1 MPACIAPML
10 ATLAEKLPAN
20 QDDFAFEF
28 KWDGVRTVSYFD
40 RGGFRLLTRNN
51 IDATHRYPELRA
63 LAEALSD
70 HSAILDGEI
79 VALDSVDRPS
89 FERLQRR
96 MHLTDATAIARAAR
110 QIPIFYVIFD
120 LLYLDGQLLLEQRYL
135 KRREM
140 LEELVGPG
148 RCWQVPSPHI
158 GEGQAMIDVA
168 RRANIEGIVAKKLDS
183 AYEPGRRSRDWLKL
197 KLSQRQ
203 EFVIGGWTPESSG
216 LNRIGALL
224 LGYFQPQSAPGQPL
238 TLRYVGKAGSG
249 LNESLQEQLKR
260 LLERHRRETSPFVQR
275 PPVAD
280 ARFVDPILVAEIE
293 YRGRTDAGML
303 RQPTFKGLRTDK
315 QACEVLQ
322 D

>member
-1 MPACIAPML
+1 
-10 ATLAEKLPAN
+10 
-20 QDDFAFEF
+20 
-28 KWDGVRTVSYFD
+28 
-40 RGGFRLLTRNN
+40 
-51 IDATHRYPELRA
+51 
-63 LAEALSD
+63 
-70 HSAILDGEI
+70 
-79 VALDSVDRPS
+79 
-89 FERLQRR
+89 
-96 MHLTDATAIARAAR
+96 MHLTDASAIARAVR
-110 QIPIFYVIFD
+110 QVPIFYAVFD
-120 LLYLDGQLLLEQRYL
+120 LLYLDSGLLLDQPYL

-140 LEELVGPG
+140 LAELVGSG

-168 RRANIEGIVAKKLDS
+168 RRANLEGIVAKKLDS
-183 AYEPGRRSRDWLKL
+183 AYEPGRRSRDWLKI
-197 KLSQRQ
+197 KITQRQ

-216 LNRIGALL
+216 LDRIGALL
-224 LGYFQPQSAPGQPL
+224 LGYFQPQSAPGQPM

-260 LLERHRRETSPFVQR
+260 LLEKHGRETSPFAQR
-275 PPVAD
+275 PPVVGV
-280 ARFVDPILVAEIE
+280 RFVDPILVAEIE